1 MPLDRTASSLTDN
14 ASSADNQQETR
25 DLSCF
30 YVTGFC
36 CGEISVSI
44 IRAKSETKF
53 GFKYYPDITIS
64 NAEIDLLQRI
74 NWKIGDGQG
83 IISRIKGGYNLSFRG
98 RRKVKLVLS
107 FFTKYPPL
115 VGDLVINRLSLIQ
128 TAIYVLESRNTRS
141 WTPHQIQQIESIK
154 FWLRKIKQQ
163 GKPIFNYP
171 QQKNHD
177 AFKIGQ
183 FLAGILDAEGSVGMK
198 KSGNHY
204 QPFIALAMKDKKIV
218 ELFQQ
223 FCNSGKVRY
232 RFRDGTY
239 HFEIGSI
246 KKVKQILC
254 HFLTHYPF
262 QLSKMKY
269 RVDQVLR
276 ILNDYT
282 PGTPIKIR
290 SDDIV

>member
-1 MPLDRTASSLTDN
+1 VPLDQTASNLTEN

-44 IRAKSETKF
+44 IRAKSKTRF
-53 GFKYYPDITIS
+53 GYKYYPDITIS
-64 NAEIDLLQRI
+64 NIEISLLKRI
-74 NWKIGDGQG
+74 NFMIGNDQG

-98 RRKVKLVLS
+98 KRKVKLVLS

-115 VGDLVINRLSLIQ
+115 AGDLVLNRLSLIN
-128 TAIYVLESRNTRS
+128 TAIFILESRTTRS
-141 WTPHQIQQIESIK
+141 WTPHQIRQLESLR
-154 FWLRKIKQQ
+154 FWLRNIKQQ
-163 GKPIFNYP
+163 GKPIFIYP
-171 QQKNHD
+171 QKTLFESRVGH
-177 AFKIGQ
+177 

-198 KSGNHY
+198 KSGDHY

-218 ELFQQ
+218 DLFQQ

-232 RFRDGTY
+232 RSRDGTY

-246 KKVKQILC
+246 EKVKQILNQ
-254 HFLTHYPF
+254 FLIQYPF

-282 PGTPIKIR
+282 PGTPIK
-290 SDDIV
+290 VLE